1 MKIQNKRQLQQIG
14 CNHSSGIDFQD
25 FINLYKKSSE
35 KPYSFLFIDT
45 TLESD
50 NRSRFRKNLFETMK
64 KILVT
69 TECKIRD
76 ENL

>member
-14 CNHSSGIDFQD
+14 YNHSSGIDFQD

-45 TLESD
+45 TLKSD